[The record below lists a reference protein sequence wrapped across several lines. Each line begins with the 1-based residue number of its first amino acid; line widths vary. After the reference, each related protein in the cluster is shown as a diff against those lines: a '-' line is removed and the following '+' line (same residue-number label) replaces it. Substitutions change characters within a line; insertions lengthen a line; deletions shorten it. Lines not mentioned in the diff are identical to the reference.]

1 MKMMGWAIAAL
12 MFVSL
17 QGAGIGNA
25 GEHGVHQQGPLVSS
39 SKNLTPFQTCVDKL
53 FVIDDSHPSFS
64 HYGYGHAAL
73 HKCGIVQQIIDATKT
88 NCCSGNDPW
97 NGECR
102 ITKLLDAATGTVM
115 LDGRRCKLEKAV
127 KKASVSGLNPDF
139 IVVCASGPVKNEKG
153 EHLCPVRTYCTG
165 EMPTY

>member
-1 MKMMGWAIAAL
+1 MRMMGWAIAAL

-39 SKNLTPFQTCVDKL
+39 SKNFTPFQTCVDKL
-53 FVIDDSHPSFS
+53 FV
-64 HYGYGHAAL
+64 
-73 HKCGIVQQIIDATKT
+73 IDATKT